1 MGIDFFP
8 YHVILKIKRGA
19 AGRRESLASYKEV
32 TVKWLNLW
40 RLLLFIVVNMDEQ
53 SQNAHDELTDQDQFR
68 MSHHMYHLP
77 PRKRRLYKRSLASSR
92 RRGLPPTEYWQRQRI
107 SMRRGYYSTFCRIWQ
122 DKRAA
127 PKGGNPSV
135 TGCAR
140 ATSLSQGR
148 LLVQD
153 ISPPC
158 ERGDTAKGGGGIP
171 SPAPL
176 ASPLE
181 GGAPAG
187 GGEGFPGKKEIPRR
201 GIGD

>member
-1 MGIDFFP
+1 MSASRQKKIPRRGGVGIDFFP

-19 AGRRESLASYKEV
+19 AGRREPLASYKEV

-122 DKRAA
+122 DGGKA
-127 PKGGNPSV
+127 PKGGI
-135 TGCAR
+135 
-140 ATSLSQGR
+140 L
-148 LLVQD
+148 
-153 ISPPC
+153 
-158 ERGDTAKGGGGIP
+158 P
-171 SPAPL
+171 SPRTVIA
-176 ASPLE
+176 
-181 GGAPAG
+181 
-187 GGEGFPGKKEIPRR
+187 RR
-201 GIGD
+201 GKAPTWQSVPPSPKPSPGGRWHGASRDG